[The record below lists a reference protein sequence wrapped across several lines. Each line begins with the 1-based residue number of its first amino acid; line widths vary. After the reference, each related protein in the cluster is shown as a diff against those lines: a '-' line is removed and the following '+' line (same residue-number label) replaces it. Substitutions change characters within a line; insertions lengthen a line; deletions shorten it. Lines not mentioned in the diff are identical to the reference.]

1 MTALCRAT
9 QSGALRSNMPCTAF
23 VVVHGA
29 VWLSFRD
36 MGVWVRFLTSPV
48 VLKEGRPANS
58 ADGTWFFGAQTQG
71 LSLSNTLFFSSSSL
85 LSGLPSWGM
94 PRSGRGHRR
103 MLVAQNSMHDFW
115 AESIG
120 H

>member
-29 VWLSFRD
+29 VRLSFHD

-58 ADGTWFFGAQTQG
+58 ADGTWFFGGTNAGSKQYLVFLVQFLAQRLALMG
-71 LSLSNTLFFSSSSL
+71 N
-85 LSGLPSWGM
+85 
-94 PRSGRGHRR
+94 
-103 MLVAQNSMHDFW
+103 A
-115 AESIG
+115 SIRTRPPPHAG
-120 H
+120 GTELNA